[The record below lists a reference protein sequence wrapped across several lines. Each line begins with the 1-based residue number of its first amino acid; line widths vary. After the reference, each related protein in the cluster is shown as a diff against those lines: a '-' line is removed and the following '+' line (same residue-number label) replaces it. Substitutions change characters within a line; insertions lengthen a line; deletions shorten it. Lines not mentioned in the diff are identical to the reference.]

1 VVVATVLE
9 IVVFPVVEVLAAPAL
24 LEVVREVSMEAAL
37 EPAARVVPPVWVLLA
52 VAVGAAAVA
61 GGVGEKP

>member
-1 VVVATVLE
+1 VVATVLE

-24 LEVVREVSMEAAL
+24 LEVDREVSMEAAL

-52 VAVGAAAVA
+52 VVVAAAVA

>member
-1 VVVATVLE
+1 
-9 IVVFPVVEVLAAPAL
+9 VVEVLAVPAL
-24 LEVVREVSMEAAL
+24 LEVDREVSMEAAL

>member
-1 VVVATVLE
+1 MVATVLE

-37 EPAARVVPPVWVLLA
+37 EPAARVVPPVWVLA
-52 VAVGAAAVA
+52 VVVAAAVA